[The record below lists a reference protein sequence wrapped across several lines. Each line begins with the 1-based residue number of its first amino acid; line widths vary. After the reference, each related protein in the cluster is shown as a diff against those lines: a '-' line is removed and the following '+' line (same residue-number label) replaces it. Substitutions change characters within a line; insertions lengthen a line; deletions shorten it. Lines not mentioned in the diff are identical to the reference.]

1 MFWKDVNKKYNCINT
16 SKEKEAYENYLL
28 EKIPIRFSEKEKFI
42 PNVELKFPENEIEKW
57 VLKNSLLV
65 VLNEKKIKISSI
77 ELQIAFKLFL
87 GTEKDIEDAKYLF
100 KIFNKKID
108 EERLNYF
115 VDKMKVRNK
124 FKRYFYGSS

>member
-1 MFWKDVNKKYNCINT
+1 
-16 SKEKEAYENYLL
+16 
-28 EKIPIRFSEKEKFI
+28 KEKFI